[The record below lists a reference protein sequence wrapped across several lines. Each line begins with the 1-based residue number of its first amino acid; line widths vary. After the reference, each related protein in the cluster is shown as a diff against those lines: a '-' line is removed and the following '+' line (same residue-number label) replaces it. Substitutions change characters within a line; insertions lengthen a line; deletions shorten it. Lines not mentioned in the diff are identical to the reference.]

1 MAININNLNNQ
12 TQVNQNKQADVKQQA
27 VQTATN
33 SAQVKHVARDSVSL
47 TPQAQQ
53 FKELQKKAADA
64 PAIDQKKVAEL
75 KKAIES
81 GEYKVDAQKLM
92 KNMLAYEFDLLE
104 G

>member
-12 TQVNQNKQADVKQQA
+12 TQVHQNKQTQVKQDA
-27 VQTATN
+27 AQTAN
-33 SAQVKHVARDSVSL
+33 NNAQVKNVARDSVSL

-53 FKELQKKAADA
+53 FKELQKKTASA
-64 PAIDQKKVAEL
+64 PMVDQKKIDEL
-75 KKAIES
+75 KKAISS
-81 GEYKVDAQKLM
+81 GEYKVDAEKLM

>member
-12 TQVNQNKQADVKQQA
+12 TQVHQNKQTQVKQDAAQA
-27 VQTATN
+27 ASSN
-33 SAQVKHVARDSVSL
+33 AQVKHVARDSVSL

-53 FKELQKKAADA
+53 FKELQKKTASA
-64 PAIDQKKVAEL
+64 PAIDQKKIEEL
-75 KKAIES
+75 KKAITS
-81 GEYKVDAQKLM
+81 GEYKIDSEKLM

>member
-12 TQVNQNKQADVKQQA
+12 AQVHQNKQTQVKQDA
-27 VQTATN
+27 VQTAN
-33 SAQVKHVARDSVSL
+33 NNAQVKHVARDSVSL

-53 FKELQKKAADA
+53 LKELQKKTASA
-64 PAIDQKKVAEL
+64 PMVDQKKIDEL
-75 KKAIES
+75 KKAISS
-81 GEYKVDAQKLM
+81 GEYKVDAEKLM

>member
-12 TQVNQNKQADVKQQA
+12 TQVNPSKQADIKQQA
-27 VQTATN
+27 VQTANN
-33 SAQVKHVARDSVSL
+33 SAQVKNVARDSVSL

-53 FKELQKKAADA
+53 FKELQKKAASA
-64 PAIDQKKVAEL
+64 PVIDQKKIDEL
-75 KKAIES
+75 KKAITS
-81 GEYKVDAQKLM
+81 GEYKVDSEKLM

>member
-1 MAININNLNNQ
+1 MNININNLNNQ
-12 TQVNQNKQADVKQQA
+12 TQVNQNKQAEVKQQA
-27 VQTATN
+27 VQTANN
-33 SAQVKHVARDSVSL
+33 SAQVKHVTRDSVSL

-53 FKELQKKAADA
+53 FKELQKNIASA
-64 PAIDQKKVAEL
+64 PAIDQKKIEEL
-75 KKAIES
+75 KKAITS

>member
-1 MAININNLNNQ
+1 MNININNLNNQ
-12 TQVNQNKQADVKQQA
+12 TQVNQNKQVEVKQQA
-27 VQTATN
+27 AQTANN

-53 FKELQKKAADA
+53 FKELQKKAAA
-64 PAIDQKKVAEL
+64 EPAVDQKKIEEL
-75 KKAIES
+75 KKAITS
-81 GEYKVDAQKLM
+81 GDYKVDAEKLM